1 MIYSPHHSSSLSSFY
16 RMADL
21 KSPRRRAAATSR
33 RRALMVDTT
42 SATDDSVSSVSEPM
56 AQGTCGH
63 DNCGTDCNVRY
74 VGPVSHVNDHHII
87 RTAHAASHI
96 WAAAV
101 ISGLAV
107 VLTGTVAFTSVQA
120 ESNKVAVAQKAV
132 AASRADVEQVLN
144 RLNQLDRQM
153 FTLKQACAPE
163 TVTTTTRL
171 PQAGKRPKAPIAPP
185 ADLPLEQTP

>member
-1 MIYSPHHSSSLSSFY
+1 MIYSSYHSSSLVLSY
-16 RMADL
+16 RMAEL

-42 SATDDSVSSVSEPM
+42 TATDDSVSSASEPM

-63 DNCGTDCNVRY
+63 DNCGTSCNVRY
-74 VGPVSHVNDHHII
+74 VGAVSHINDHHIV
-87 RTAHAASHI
+87 RTAHASTHI

-153 FTLKQACAPE
+153 LTLKQACAPE
-163 TVTTTTRL
+163 AATTTTRL
-171 PQAGKRPKAPIAPP
+171 PQAAKRPKAPVVPP
-185 ADLPLEQTP
+185 AALPLNETP